1 MNRVKELVHAKK
13 VYENGYSGK
22 NIRIALLDTGIA
34 AQHPDLQNR
43 KIFFQDFVNGKKA
56 AYDDNGHGTH
66 IGGILC
72 GSGRMSRGAVS
83 GMAPNADL
91 IVLKVLDHQGNGN
104 TNDVLKAL
112 DWVKKN
118 HKIYHIKLLNFSVG
132 FLPGADKKEQEELLA
147 AIDDLWDENVMII
160 TAAGNN
166 GPKKK
171 TITVP
176 GISRK
181 VVTVGAS
188 DDAAGHFSELHAG
201 YSGKGPTGC
210 CIVKPEILAPGT
222 RILSLCHENN
232 GYIRKSGTSMAAPVV
247 CGALALAYE
256 KADDITPAG
265 LKLRLY
271 QTVQPLPREN
281 RSKSWGI
288 LHVDNLMKML

>member
-1 MNRVKELVHAKK
+1 MNHVKEIVHAKN
-13 VYENGYSGK
+13 VYNHGYTGTG
-22 NIRIALLDTGIA
+22 IRIALLDTGISA
-34 AQHPDLQNR
+34 MHPDFRNCNI
-43 KIFFQDFVNGKKA
+43 IFRDFVNGKVS

-72 GSGRMSRGAVS
+72 GNGYMSKGKIS

-91 IVLKVLDHQGNGN
+91 LVIKVLDHQGNGN
-104 TNDVLKAL
+104 TDEVLKAL
-112 DWVKKN
+112 DWIKKN
-118 HKIYHIKLLNFSVG
+118 HNRFQIKLMNFSVG
-132 FLPGADKKEQEELLA
+132 FLPRAKKKEQDELLQ
-147 AIDDLWDENVMII
+147 AIDDLWDEGIMII

-166 GPKKK
+166 GPDKRS
-171 TITVP
+171 ITVP

-188 DDAAGHFSELHAG
+188 DDTSGNSTGLPFG
-201 YSGKGPTGC
+201 YSGKGPTAC

-222 RILSLCHENN
+222 QIASVCHENI
-232 GYIRKSGTSMAAPVV
+232 GYIKKSGTSMAAPVV

-256 KADDITPAG
+256 KAPDITPAG

-271 QTVQPLPREN
+271 QTVQPLKHKEY
-281 RSKSWGI
+281 SKSWGI